1 MRNAVEQLRRAFIAN
16 HGRVMAM
23 NADERPGV
31 TPLMGSA

>member
-1 MRNAVEQLRRAFIAN
+1 MQKALEKLRRAFIAN
-16 HGRVMAM
+16 HGSVMAM